1 VNRWQRREVGDVTEA
16 LRRAG
21 LQENSANSWDAK
33 REGNPAPAPI
43 SHSTE
48 GLWRARAV
56 VVDVPGPHVDQF
68 RRFALQVRRKLEERR
83 ACSVLVTSAI
93 PGEGKT
99 VVACNLALALASMAG
114 ESRVALVDLD
124 LRRPSVS
131 SVMGIT
137 SDTGV
142 DSVLRGEVSVG
153 AARVRTDVSALDL
166 FPVTRSIPRAHEIL
180 ARPSLRSL
188 IHELSKHYA
197 TVVCDSPPT
206 LTVPD
211 VALIAQHVDTCVL
224 VARAGVSRR
233 LPFREM
239 LAMLPPERLIGT
251 FLNFSS
257 QPRHN
262 SYYKY
267 YQDDPEAEGRS
278 TVEAGD

>member
-1 VNRWQRREVGDVTEA
+1 MGEVTEA

-21 LQENSANSWDAK
+21 LQGSSARSWDAE
-33 REGNPAPAPI
+33 REGNPAPVPI
-43 SHSTE
+43 SRSTE

-68 RRFALQVRRKLEERR
+68 RHFALRVRRTLAERGAR
-83 ACSVLVTSAI
+83 SVLVTSAA

-114 ESRVALVDLD
+114 ESRIALVDLD

-137 SDTGV
+137 PDSGV
-142 DSVLRGEVSVG
+142 ESVLLGETSVG
-153 AARVRTDVSALDL
+153 AIRVRTDVSALDL
-166 FPVTRSIPRAHEIL
+166 FPIARSIPRAHETL

-197 TVVCDSPPT
+197 TIVCDSPPA
-206 LTVPD
+206 LAVPD
-211 VALIAQHVDTCVL
+211 VELIAQHVDACVL

-233 LPFREM
+233 LAFLEM
-239 LAMLPPERLIGT
+239 VAMLPPESLIGT
-251 FLNFSS
+251 FLNSS
-257 QPRHN
+257 SPPRHAN
-262 SYYKY
+262 DYKY
-267 YQDDPEAEGRS
+267 YQDEPETEDVS
-278 TVEAGD
+278 TAEAGD

>member
-1 VNRWQRREVGDVTEA
+1 MGQITEA
-16 LRRAG
+16 LRLAG
-21 LQENSANSWDAK
+21 LQENSADSWDTE
-33 REGNPAPAPI
+33 REGARAPAPI
-43 SHSTE
+43 SRSTE
-48 GLWRARAV
+48 GSWRARAV
-56 VVDVPGPHVDQF
+56 AVDIPGPHVDQF
-68 RRFALQVRRKLEERR
+68 RHFAVRTRRTLEERQ

-114 ESRVALVDLD
+114 ESRIALVDLD

-137 SDTGV
+137 PDTGAGIE
-142 DSVLRGEVSVG
+142 SVLRGEISVG

-166 FPVTRSIPRAHEIL
+166 FPVARPVPRAHEIL

-188 IHELSKHYA
+188 MHELSKHYA
-197 TVVCDSPPT
+197 TIVCDTPPT

-211 VALIAQHVDTCVL
+211 VALIAQHVDACVL

-239 LAMLPPERLIGT
+239 VTMLPPECLIGT
-251 FLNFSS
+251 FLNFLS
-257 QPRHN
+257 QPRHT

-267 YQDDPEAEGRS
+267 YQDDPKAEVSS
-278 TVEAGD
+278 TTKAGD

>member
-1 VNRWQRREVGDVTEA
+1 MGEITEA

-21 LQENSANSWDAK
+21 LQENSAHSWDTE
-33 REGNPAPAPI
+33 REGDRAPAPI
-43 SHSTE
+43 SRSTE
-48 GLWRARAV
+48 GFWRARAV

-68 RRFALQVRRKLEERR
+68 RHFALQVRRKLEERR

-114 ESRVALVDLD
+114 ESRIALVDLD

-137 SDTGV
+137 PDTGV
-142 DSVLRGEVSVG
+142 ESVLRGETSVG
-153 AARVRTDVSALDL
+153 ATRVRTDVPALDV
-166 FPVTRSIPRAHEIL
+166 FPVARSVPRAHEIL
-180 ARPSLRSL
+180 ARPALRSL
-188 IHELSKHYA
+188 IHEVSKHYA
-197 TVVCDSPPT
+197 TVVFDSPPT

-211 VALIAQHVDTCVL
+211 VALIAQHVDACVL

-233 LPFREM
+233 LQFSEM
-239 LAMLPPERLIGT
+239 VTMLPPKCLIGT

-262 SYYKY
+262 AYYKY
-267 YQDDPEAEGRS
+267 YQGDPEAEGS
-278 TVEAGD
+278 SAAEAGD

>member
-1 VNRWQRREVGDVTEA
+1 MRSPSMYPALTSISFVTS
-16 LRRAG
+16 RFG
-21 LQENSANSWDAK
+21 SAERS
-33 REGNPAPAPI
+33 RSE
-43 SHSTE
+43 
-48 GLWRARAV
+48 RAR
-56 VVDVPGPHVDQF
+56 
-68 RRFALQVRRKLEERR
+68 
-83 ACSVLVTSAI
+83 SVLVTSAI

-114 ESRVALVDLD
+114 ESRIALVDLD

-137 SDTGV
+137 PDTGV
-142 DSVLRGEVSVG
+142 ESVLRGETSVG

-166 FPVTRSIPRAHEIL
+166 FPVARSIPRAHEIL
-180 ARPSLRSL
+180 ARPTLRSL

-197 TVVCDSPPT
+197 TIVCDSPPT

-211 VALIAQHVDTCVL
+211 VALIAQHVDACVL

-239 LAMLPPERLIGT
+239 VTMLPPECLIGT

-262 SYYKY
+262 SSYYKY
-267 YQDDPEAEGRS
+267 YQDDPEAEDSS
-278 TVEAGD
+278 TAEAGD